1 MDGGGQDYGRNMTVS
16 LAMITFD
23 SADPVPLAEWWAARI
38 GAEVGDTND
47 GWFVTIAGGSIPLRL
62 GFQKVSDPTPGKN
75 KLHLDLLAPDI
86 DAEAARLVEAGATE
100 VARQDLGGF
109 RWITL
114 ADPQGN
120 QFCVA
125 QG

>member
-1 MDGGGQDYGRNMTVS
+1 MTVS

-23 SADPVPLAEWWAARI
+23 SPDPVPLAEWWAAQT
-38 GAEVGDTND
+38 GAEVGDTNG
-47 GWFVTIAGGSIPLRL
+47 GWFVTISGGSIPVRL

-75 KLHLDLLAPDI
+75 KVHLDLLASDI
-86 DAEAARLVEAGATE
+86 DAEAGRLVEAGATE
-100 VARQDLGGF
+100 VARQDMGGF

-125 QG
+125 AG

>member
-1 MDGGGQDYGRNMTVS
+1 
-16 LAMITFD
+16 MITFD
-23 SADPVPLAEWWAARI
+23 SADPVPLAEWWAEQI
-38 GAEVGDTND
+38 GAEVGDTNN
-47 GWFVTIAGGSIPLRL
+47 GWFVTIADGTIP
-62 GFQKVSDPTPGKN
+62 V
-75 KLHLDLLAPDI
+75 HLDLLASDI
-86 DAEAARLVEAGATE
+86 DAEAARLVEAGASE
-100 VARQDLGGF
+100 VARRDMGGM

>member
-1 MDGGGQDYGRNMTVS
+1 MSARGTSVGDMTVS

-23 SADPVPLAEWWAARI
+23 SADPVPLAEWWAEQT

-47 GWFVTIAGGSIPLRL
+47 GWFVTISGGSIPVRL

-75 KLHLDLLAPDI
+75 KVHLDLLAPDI

-100 VARQDLGGF
+100 VARQDMGGF

>member
-1 MDGGGQDYGRNMTVS
+1 MTVS

-23 SADPVPLAEWWAARI
+23 SADPVPLAEWWAGQI
-38 GAEVGDTND
+38 GAEVGDTNN
-47 GWFVTIAGGSIPLRL
+47 GWFVTIAGGSIPVPL
-62 GFQKVSDPTPGKN
+62 GFQKVPDPTPGKN
-75 KLHLDLLAPDI
+75 KVHLDLLASDI
-86 DAEAARLVEAGATE
+86 DAEAARLVDAGATE
-100 VARQDLGGF
+100 VRRQDMGGF

-120 QFCVA
+120 HFCVA